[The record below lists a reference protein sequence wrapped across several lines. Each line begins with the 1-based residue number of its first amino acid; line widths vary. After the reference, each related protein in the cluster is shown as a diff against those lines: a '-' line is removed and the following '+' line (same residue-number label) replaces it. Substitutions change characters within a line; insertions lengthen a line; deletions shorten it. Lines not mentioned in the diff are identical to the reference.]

1 MQLLRHYTS
10 EASPQT
16 DKHVMRFHRTQV
28 YNRAMRGKPTAL
40 LNLGTA
46 QSVAG
51 ILRNHVL
58 LELEGIDRMYLNVF
72 VPVLQAVEGVLKFIR
87 IHRGHPVAST
97 AMVEP
102 ITRNFV
108 ASIEAY
114 VRDHNIPMI
123 VFEKGQRK
131 DDIANQRRAAFTQ
144 DEGVVFVGKA
154 QEKCTVYRTEKRH
167 NPRTHK
173 SYAWIVKSSAL
184 VNHYYFYCVDRNFGP
199 FFLKFCSY
207 FPYNAK
213 LCLNGHEYAKRQMDN
228 KGIEYRALDNGVLS
242 CADAKRLQAICDGLS
257 EEKIEA
263 LLRKWLRLL
272 PHPFSARD
280 RQAGYL
286 YQLSILQI
294 ELSLTQ
300 VLDRPVSGRI
310 FFEEVIRENL
320 DVGRPKQVQLI
331 FDRWVTRGTPGP
343 FRTRVITD
351 GVIPSLHIDYK
362 GTRIKQYHKEGRA
375 LRTETTIN
383 NTRDFYIGKSLRNLP
398 ALRKIGFQANRRLLQ
413 VEQISHDCLLSEEA
427 FQKVNRPIQVASQRA
442 SALRFADPQVQA
454 LWSALLLFQ
463 LLPAGFSNRSLRD
476 NLAPMLG
483 LKSADLTQGKMTYH
497 LRRLRLHGMIER
509 IPNSHRYRLTD
520 LGLRCGW
527 FFTRTYSR
535 ILRPGLGRILPQLST
550 PNSTLRRCFD
560 KLDQEVTSWVEQ
572 AKLAA

>member
-1 MQLLRHYTS
+1 
-10 EASPQT
+10 
-16 DKHVMRFHRTQV
+16 
-28 YNRAMRGKPTAL
+28 MRGKPVERL
-40 LNLGTA
+40 RPRNA
-46 QSVAG
+46 QSVAEV
-51 ILRNHVL
+51 LRDHVV
-58 LELEGIDRMYLNVF
+58 LEVEGIDRMYLNVY

-102 ITRNFV
+102 ITRRFV
-108 ASIEAY
+108 EAIERY
-114 VRDHNIPMI
+114 VRDNNIPMI
-123 VFEKGQRK
+123 TFEKGQRK
-131 DDIANQRRAAFTQ
+131 DDIAHQRRAAFAQ
-144 DEGVVFVGKA
+144 DQGVIFVGKA

-167 NPRTHK
+167 NPRTRK
-173 SYAWIVKSSAL
+173 PYAWIVKSTAL
-184 VNHYYFYCVDRNFGP
+184 VNHYYFYCLDRDFGP

-213 LCLNGHEYAKRQMDN
+213 LCLNGHEYVKRQLELRQ
-228 KGIEYRALDNGVLS
+228 IEYQPLDNGILS
-242 CADAKRLQAICDGLS
+242 CADPKRLQALCNGLS
-257 EEKIEA
+257 GEKIES

-272 PHPFSARD
+272 PHPFSPKD
-280 RQAGYL
+280 RQAGYR
-286 YQLSILQI
+286 YQLSILQL

-320 DVGRPKQVQLI
+320 DIGRPKQIQLI
-331 FDRWVTRGTPGP
+331 FERWVTRGTPGS

-351 GVIPSLHIDYK
+351 GVIPSLHVDYK

-398 ALRKIGFQANRRLLQ
+398 ALRQIGFQANRRLLQ

-427 FQKVNRPIQVASQRA
+427 FQKLNRPIQIDSQRA

-454 LWSALLLFQ
+454 LCSALLLFQ
-463 LLPAGFSNRSLRD
+463 LVPTGFSNRNLRES
-476 NLAPMLG
+476 LAPLLG
-483 LKSADLTQGKMTYH
+483 QSSVDLTQGRMTYH
-497 LRRLRLHGMIER
+497 LRRLRLHGLIER
-509 IPNSHRYRLTD
+509 IPKTHRYHLTD
-520 LGLRCGW
+520 LGLRSGW

-535 ILRPGLGRILPQLST
+535 LLRPGLGRILPELSA
-550 PNSTLRRCFD
+550 PNSSLRRCFD
-560 KLDQEVTSWVEQ
+560 KLDEEVKSWIAE

>member
-1 MQLLRHYTS
+1 
-10 EASPQT
+10 
-16 DKHVMRFHRTQV
+16 
-28 YNRAMRGKPTAL
+28 MRGKPP
-40 LNLGTA
+40 GQSKQGRA
-46 QSVAG
+46 QSVAEV
-51 ILRNHVL
+51 LRDHVV
-58 LELEGIDRMYLNVF
+58 LELEGIDRMYLNVY

-102 ITRNFV
+102 ITRRFV
-108 ASIEAY
+108 ESIERYAQ
-114 VRDHNIPMI
+114 DHQVPMI
-123 VFEKGQRK
+123 TFSKGQRK
-131 DDIANQRRAAFTQ
+131 DDIAHQRRTAFAQ
-144 DEGVVFVGKA
+144 DEGVVFIGKA
-154 QEKCTVYRTEKRH
+154 QEKCTVYRTEKRD

-173 SYAWIVKSSAL
+173 SYAWIVKSTAL
-184 VNHYYFYCVDRNFGP
+184 VNHYYFYCLDRDFGP

-213 LCLNGHEYAKRQMDN
+213 LCLNGHEYVKRQLEQ
-228 KGIEYRALDNGVLS
+228 KRIEYQALDNGVLS
-242 CADAKRLQAICDGLS
+242 CADPKRLQALCDGLS
-257 EEKIEA
+257 GEKIEA

-272 PHPFSARD
+272 PHPFAVKD
-280 RQAGYL
+280 RQAGYR

-320 DVGRPKQVQLI
+320 DIGRPKQVQLI
-331 FDRWVTRGTPGP
+331 FERWVTKGTPGP

-351 GVIPSLHIDYK
+351 GVIPSLHVDYK

-398 ALRKIGFQANRRLLQ
+398 ALRRIGFQANRRLLQ
-413 VEQISHDCLLSEEA
+413 VEQISHDCILAEEV
-427 FQKVNRPIQVASQRA
+427 FQKVNHPIQVGAQRA

-463 LLPAGFSNRSLRD
+463 LLPFGFSNRNLRES
-476 NLAPMLG
+476 LAPLLG
-483 LKSADLTQGKMTYH
+483 QQPADLTPGRMTYH
-497 LRRLRLHGMIER
+497 LRRLRLHAMIER
-509 IPNSHRYRLTD
+509 IPKSHRYHVTD
-520 LGLRCGW
+520 LGLRTAW

-535 ILRPGLGRILPQLST
+535 MLRPGLGRILPQLCPS
-550 PNSTLRRCFD
+550 NSPLRRCFD
-560 KLDQEVTSWVEQ
+560 KLDQEVKSWVED

>member
-1 MQLLRHYTS
+1 MI
-10 EASPQT
+10 
-16 DKHVMRFHRTQV
+16 
-28 YNRAMRGKPTAL
+28 YNGIMRGKPTEKL
-40 LNLGTA
+40 KSRTP
-46 QSVAG
+46 QSVEEV
-51 ILRNHVL
+51 LRDHVV
-58 LELEGIDRMYLNVF
+58 LELEAIDRMYLNVY
-72 VPVLQAVEGVLKFIR
+72 VPTLQAVEGVLKFIR

-102 ITRNFV
+102 ITRRFV
-108 ASIEAY
+108 ESIERY
-114 VRDHNIPMI
+114 VENNKIPMI
-123 VFEKGQRK
+123 TFEKGQRK
-131 DDIANQRRAAFTQ
+131 DDIANQRRSAFTR

-154 QEKCTVYRTEKRH
+154 QEKCVVYRTEKRH
-167 NPRTHK
+167 NARTRK
-173 SYAWIVKSSAL
+173 AYAWIVKSTAL
-184 VNHYYFYCVDRNFGP
+184 VNHYYFYCLDRDFGP

-213 LCLNGHEYAKRQMDN
+213 LCLNGHEYVKRQL
-228 KGIEYRALDNGVLS
+228 KQKQIEYTALDNGVLS
-242 CADAKRLQAICDGLS
+242 CEDPKRLQILCDGLS
-257 EEKIEA
+257 GEKIDA
-263 LLRKWLRLL
+263 LLRKWLRIL
-272 PHPFSARD
+272 PHPFATKD
-280 RQAGYL
+280 RQAGYR

-320 DVGRPKQVQLI
+320 DIGRPKQVQLI
-331 FDRWVTRGTPGP
+331 FARWVTRRTPGP

-383 NTRDFYIGKSLRNLP
+383 NTRDFYIGKSLCNLP
-398 ALRKIGFQANRRLLQ
+398 ALRQIGFQANRRLLQ
-413 VEQISHDCLLSEEA
+413 VEKLSHDCILSEET
-427 FQKVNRPIQVASQRA
+427 FQKVNRPVQVESQRA

-463 LLPAGFSNRSLRD
+463 LLPTGFSNRNLRE
-476 NLAPMLG
+476 NLAPLLG
-483 LKSADLTQGKMTYH
+483 KKPADLTQGRMTYQ

-509 IPNSHRYRLTD
+509 IPKSHRYRLTD
-520 LGLRCGW
+520 LGLRTGW

-535 ILRPGLGRILPQLST
+535 ILRPGISRILPELPA
-550 PNSTLRRCFD
+550 PNDPLRRCFD
-560 KLDQEVTSWVEQ
+560 KLDQEVKSWVEG